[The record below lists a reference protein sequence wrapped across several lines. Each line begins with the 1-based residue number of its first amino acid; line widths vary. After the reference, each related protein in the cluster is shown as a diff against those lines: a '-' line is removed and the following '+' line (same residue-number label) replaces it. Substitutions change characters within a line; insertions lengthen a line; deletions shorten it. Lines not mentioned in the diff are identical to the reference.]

1 MVIFKKHLEIK
12 FKKKNIFKRRR
23 TFFLKRTFF
32 FPNKKLFSSQKI
44 SQTMSFMV
52 ITMNLR
58 FQEYLVLGI
67 LDFQVNSLQ
76 HLVGGVVQLQWLAQS
91 GLFWNVVVSSFSLF
105 FLKFDRDTSDWSF
118 LDPLHGVGDET
129 GDLVFQVLGWPD
141 GDFINDSGVGVEIE
155 SEFGVVFFYD
165 SSGSFLDGLGSY
177 SSHVGLV
184 F

>member
-1 MVIFKKHLEIK
+1 
-12 FKKKNIFKRRR
+12 
-23 TFFLKRTFF
+23 
-32 FPNKKLFSSQKI
+32 
-44 SQTMSFMV
+44 MSFMV

-67 LDFQVNSLQ
+67 LDFQVDSLQ

-91 GLFWNVVVSSFSLF
+91 GLFWDVVVSSFSLF
-105 FLKFDRDTSDWSF
+105 FLELDRDASDWSF

-129 GDLVFQVLGWPD
+129 GDLVFQVLGWHD
-141 GDFINDSGVGVEIE
+141 GDFIDDSGIGVEIE

-184 F
+184 FKFF

>member
-1 MVIFKKHLEIK
+1 
-12 FKKKNIFKRRR
+12 
-23 TFFLKRTFF
+23 
-32 FPNKKLFSSQKI
+32 
-44 SQTMSFMV
+44 MV

-76 HLVGGVVQLQWLAQS
+76 HLVGGVVQLQLLAQS
-91 GLFWNVVVSSFSLF
+91 GLFWDVVISSFSLF
-105 FLKFDRDTSDWSF
+105 FLELDRDTSDWSF

-129 GDLVFQVLGWPD
+129 GDLVFQVLGWH
-141 GDFINDSGVGVEIE
+141 VGVEIE

-177 SSHVGLV
+177 SSH
-184 F
+184 